1 MENGEQIRRATERD
15 IDAVAAIYAHIHE
28 QEQAGKTTIGWLPG
42 VYPVRGTAE
51 AALARG
57 DLFVYEEEDRA
68 LAAAIINQTQVDA
81 YADGK
86 WAYPAKDEPS
96 AGGRGIGR
104 AFVAFYER
112 YAREHGCT
120 VLRMDTN
127 AKNAAARRLYQKLG
141 YAEPDIVPCTF
152 NGIPGVQLVL
162 LEKKL
167 KAENP
172 SYLWDEEE
180 N

>member
-1 MENGEQIRRATERD
+1 MKETGYIRKAEEKD

-28 QEQAGKTTIGWLPG
+28 QERAGKVTIGWLPG
-42 VYPVRGTAE
+42 IYPVRGTAE

-57 DLFVYEEEDRA
+57 DLFVYEEEGRV
-68 LAAAIINQTQVDA
+68 LAAAVINQTQVDA

-86 WAYPAKDEPS
+86 WTYPARDDEVMVLHTLVVEPT

-141 YAEPDIVPCTF
+141 YGEPDIVPCTF

-167 KAENP
+167 
-172 SYLWDEEE
+172 D
-180 N
+180 

>member
-1 MENGEQIRRATERD
+1 MNFLYNANINNKIKNLSEIKEYDNFEDYIN
-15 IDAVAAIYAHIHE
+15 
-28 QEQAGKTTIGWLPG
+28 
-42 VYPVRGTAE
+42 
-51 AALARG
+51 
-57 DLFVYEEEDRA
+57 LFVYEEEGRV
-68 LAAAIINQTQVDA
+68 LAAAVINQTQVDA
-81 YADGK
+81 YTDGK
-86 WAYPAKDEPS
+86 WTYPARDDEVMVLHTLVVEPT

-104 AFVAFYER
+104 AFVAFYEH

-141 YAEPDIVPCTF
+141 YGEPDIVPCTF

-167 KAENP
+167 
-172 SYLWDEEE
+172 D
-180 N
+180 